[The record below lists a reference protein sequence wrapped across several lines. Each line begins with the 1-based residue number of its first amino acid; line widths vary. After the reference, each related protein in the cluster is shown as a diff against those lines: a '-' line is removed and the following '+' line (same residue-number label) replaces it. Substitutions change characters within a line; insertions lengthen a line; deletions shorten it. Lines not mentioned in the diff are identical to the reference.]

1 MKKNIYYIIL
11 IALVVGCGP
20 KKEGEKSFEYK
31 RTTVEE
37 KADTPKV
44 EKAAVKIE
52 NQGIGPV
59 KSMVFDADINKEMA
73 DEGALIFKQKCT
85 ACHMANRKLIG
96 PALKGIYDRRS
107 PAWVMNMILN
117 PTEMLQKD
125 ETAIALLKEYNNVM
139 MLNQNLSQQETRAL
153 AEYFRTL

>member
-20 KKEGEKSFEYK
+20 KKEEKKSFEYK

-52 NQGIGPV
+52 NQGIGTHQ
-59 KSMVFDADINKEMA
+59 IN
-73 DEGALIFKQKCT
+73 GF
-85 ACHMANRKLIG
+85 
-96 PALKGIYDRRS
+96 
-107 PAWVMNMILN
+107 
-117 PTEMLQKD
+117 
-125 ETAIALLKEYNNVM
+125 
-139 MLNQNLSQQETRAL
+139 
-153 AEYFRTL
+153 

>member
-20 KKEGEKSFEYK
+20 KKEEKKSFEYK

-52 NQGIGPV
+52 NQGIGPI

-73 DEGALIFKQKCT
+73 DEGALIFKQKF
-85 ACHMANRKLIG
+85 LI
-96 PALKGIYDRRS
+96 S
-107 PAWVMNMILN
+107 
-117 PTEMLQKD
+117 T
-125 ETAIALLKEYNNVM
+125 
-139 MLNQNLSQQETRAL
+139 QQAMS
-153 AEYFRTL
+153 